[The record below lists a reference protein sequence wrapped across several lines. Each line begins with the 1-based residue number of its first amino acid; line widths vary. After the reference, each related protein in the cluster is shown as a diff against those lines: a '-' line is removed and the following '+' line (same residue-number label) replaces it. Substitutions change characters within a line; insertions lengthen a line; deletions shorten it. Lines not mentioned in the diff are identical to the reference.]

1 MTIRKLRVPEPL
13 VAMVRRLHPDLKRK
27 VRASLATLSR
37 DPHAGKA
44 LREELEGLR
53 SLRAGRLRTVFRIA
67 SDERMVEIVAIGP
80 RRTIY
85 GETYRLIGRDAQ
97 G

>member
-1 MTIRKLRVPEPL
+1 
-13 VAMVRRLHPDLKRK
+13 MVRQLHPDLKRK

-37 DPHAGKA
+37 DPHAGKS

-53 SLRAGRLRTVFRIA
+53 SLRVGRLRIVFRIA
-67 SDERMVEIVAIGP
+67 AEERTVDIVAIGP
-80 RRTIY
+80 RASIY
-85 GETYRLIGRDAQ
+85 EETYRLVGRDVR